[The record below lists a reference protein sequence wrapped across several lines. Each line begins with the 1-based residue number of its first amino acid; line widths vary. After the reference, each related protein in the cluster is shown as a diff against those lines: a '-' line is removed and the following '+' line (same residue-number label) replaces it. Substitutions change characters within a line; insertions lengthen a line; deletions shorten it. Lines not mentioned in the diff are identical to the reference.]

1 MSERHGEPKPDIAT
15 ILKPDSFERMIRG
28 GIERAAAQVP
38 GRDVSTRPALAAAG
52 GRIVARSCGAI
63 IRLLRAAGTFLRL
76 RRR

>member
-1 MSERHGEPKPDIAT
+1 MSERHGGPEPDIAT

-38 GRDVSTRPALAAAG
+38 GRDMSTRPAMAAAG
-52 GRIVARSCGAI
+52 GRIVAWSCGTI
-63 IRLLRAAGTFLRL
+63 IRVLRAAGTFLRM